1 MTDTSEL
8 SADDTSRSGE
18 QSAGMSLRP
27 DQPSSPTPTPEI
39 NFLAEERRAQNAGPP
54 VEQDRSL
61 LAPTAAAAA
70 AASVSTLLQT
80 VAANR
85 GSAVTRSGPS
95 IEDAVRAELRPVLK
109 QWLDAHLPGLVER
122 LVRVEIERVV
132 DRTLS

>member
-1 MTDTSEL
+1 
-8 SADDTSRSGE
+8 
-18 QSAGMSLRP
+18 MSLRP
-27 DQPSSPTPTPEI
+27 DQPSSPTTEI

-85 GSAVTRSGPS
+85 ASAVTRSGPS